1 MPVCLSEFKKAI
13 DQQCSNAYNSIEM
26 AMYNSYERT
35 QSTMEEKLQELF
47 AVLDRIGKP
56 VNNI

>member
-1 MPVCLSEFKKAI
+1 
-13 DQQCSNAYNSIEM
+13 M

-56 VNNI
+56 VVM

>member
-1 MPVCLSEFKKAI
+1 
-13 DQQCSNAYNSIEM
+13 
-26 AMYNSYERT
+26 MYNSYERT

-56 VNNI
+56 VVSKIYTVEPLKKGHVGDNINSLVLSIVER